1 MIGQS
6 VGSRFF
12 PREEK
17 HPFHKRALSL
27 FCLFVL
33 AASTV
38 SAQISSFPYTEH
50 FGTVTPPAL
59 PPGWIASTN
68 RSASGDF
75 ISTTSSPHSTPYA
88 LISTNAT
95 IPQSV
100 TGPTLDF
107 SAATPTKLEFYTARS
122 STHTAGLLVEA
133 STDDGATFPIALSD
147 TIRNPGATG
156 YFLTSLPLPSSLTNE
171 ATVRIRWRL
180 IGVPSGGT
188 SGTFRLDDISITTA
202 AAFDLAVTSLDII
215 QMNQEGTPPFTQ
227 PIGLRATVQNVG
239 TLAAAGYEVQF
250 FSDSN
255 HNDNADPEERFT
267 TIAGGSLNPSDSA
280 FVEATHP
287 PPGSGTHRFF
297 AVLSYAQDGN
307 PANDTAS
314 AVVSIGAEKNS
325 VVINEIMY
333 EPLSEQNEW
342 IELYHRGT
350 APVDLAQWKFS
361 DRPTASGVNTFTIT
375 TSSVTIQ
382 PADFVVVAA
391 ESTILSLFPYLS
403 SSSPTVHLFI
413 LNRSGGFGLNND
425 GDDIVLRD
433 ATGQTI
439 DSVSYSPSWH
449 HPDVTDTKG
458 RSLERIDPD
467 IDSNDRRNW
476 STSPVPAGG
485 SPGRANAI
493 YTTSL
498 PSSASVSIS
507 PNPFSPDGDGFEDF
521 CIIRYNLPTSTSLI
535 RMTIFDI
542 KGRLLRTLA
551 NAELSGPQGE
561 IVWDG
566 LDDGKQRVRI
576 GPYILF
582 LEAIDSQGGTLA
594 TAKAVVVVA
603 TKL

>member
-1 MIGQS
+1 MIDES
-6 VGSRFF
+6 VGSRYL

-17 HPFHKRALSL
+17 RRARRRIFSFL
-27 FCLFVL
+27 CLLLL
-33 AASTV
+33 AAPAIR
-38 SAQISSFPYTEH
+38 AQISSFPYTEH
-50 FGTVTPPAL
+50 FSSVVPPAL

-75 ISTTSSPHSTPYA
+75 ISTTSSVHTTPYA

-95 IPQSV
+95 ISQSV
-100 TGPTLDF
+100 TGPTLNF
-107 SAATPTKLEFYTARS
+107 SAATPLKLEFYTARS

-147 TIRNPGATG
+147 TIRNPGSTG
-156 YFLTSLPLPSSLTNE
+156 YFLTSLPLPSSLANE
-171 ATVRIRWRL
+171 TTVRIRWRL
-180 IGVPSGGT
+180 VGVPSGGA

-202 AAFDLAVTSLDII
+202 AAFDLAVSRLDI
-215 QMNQEGTPPFTQ
+215 TQ
-227 PIGLRATVQNVG
+227 VVQDGEPSLTEPINLRATVRNVG
-239 TLAAAGYEVQF
+239 TLPAAGYEVQF
-250 FSDSN
+250 FRDSN
-255 HNDNADPEERFT
+255 HNGIAEAAERFAKA
-267 TIAGGSLNPSDSA
+267 AGSPLNPSDSA
-280 FVEATHP
+280 FAEATHP

-297 AVLSYAQDGN
+297 AVVSYAQDGN

-314 AVVSIGAEKNS
+314 ATVSIGAEKNS

-333 EPLSEQNEW
+333 EPLSGQNEW
-342 IELYHRGT
+342 VEFFHRGT
-350 APVDLAQWKFS
+350 APVDLAGWKFS
-361 DRPTASGVNTFTIT
+361 DRPTASGVNSFVIT
-375 TSSVTIQ
+375 ATSVTIQ
-382 PADFVVVAA
+382 PGDFVVAAA
-391 ESTILSLFPYLS
+391 ESTILSLFPYLA

-433 ATGQTI
+433 VTGQTI

-458 RSLERIDPD
+458 RSLERINPD
-467 IDSNDRRNW
+467 LGSNDRRNW
-476 STSPVPAGG
+476 STSPVAAGG
-485 SPGRANAI
+485 TPGRANGI
-493 YTTSL
+493 YATSL

-535 RMTIFDI
+535 RITIFDI

-561 IVWDG
+561 IIWDG

-582 LEAIDSQGGTLA
+582 LEAIDSQGGTIA